1 MNSYFTLEDLRNHM
15 AANVKTTAQT
25 LAEAERFATSRR
37 LDSSKIYSQTAL
49 KNKRLINGR

>member
-1 MNSYFTLEDLRNHM
+1 MTKYFTLEDLRNHI

-25 LAEAERFATSRR
+25 LARAERFATSRQ
-37 LDSSKIYSQTAL
+37 LDSSKAYSAAQT